1 MSVIQYILDIFTK
14 GEQDMAHFKIKV
26 ADLYVDVVARG
37 ELTARICRPYLVE
50 SAFTDISIYA
60 TPEQIKKKIAS
71 MPILLTE
78 EQAECICLHENLALK
93 LVYHDAFVLHAALL
107 SYKGKG
113 YAIVAPRGVGKT
125 VHANLWK
132 HRFGDDVTI
141 INGDKPIL
149 RRQSDGTYLAYGT
162 PWSGKNDLSSPAGV
176 PVGGIAFVRRGEEN
190 SIRRL
195 TVSQALPLFM
205 SQSLWRL
212 STPEAMDKQL
222 LMADAILR
230 QIPLWELTCRNDDAA
245 AILSH
250 SVMTK
255 G

>member
-1 MSVIQYILDIFTK
+1 
-14 GEQDMAHFKIKV
+14 MAHFKIKV

-60 TPEQIKKKIAS
+60 TPAQIKKKIAS
-71 MPILLTE
+71 MPIPLTE

-107 SYKGKG
+107 SYQGKG

-132 HRFGDDVTI
+132 QRFCDDVTI

-162 PWSGKNDLSSPAGV
+162 PWSGKEGQGVNTAVPLCGICLLSRGARDEIKPVDVSGYVNGIIHQVVFPSDTPSMIKGAHLLGDLIRMVPAV
-176 PVGGIAFVRRGEEN
+176 AAECTPTEN
-190 SIRRL
+190 AAVMVCRAL
-195 TVSQALPLFM
+195 T
-205 SQSLWRL
+205 
-212 STPEAMDKQL
+212 E
-222 LMADAILR
+222 
-230 QIPLWELTCRNDDAA
+230 
-245 AILSH
+245 
-250 SVMTK
+250 
-255 G
+255 

>member
-1 MSVIQYILDIFTK
+1 
-14 GEQDMAHFKIKV
+14 MAHFKIKV
-26 ADLYVDVVARG
+26 ADLLIDVVARG
-37 ELTARICRPYLVE
+37 ELTARICEPYLAD

-60 TPEQIKKKIAS
+60 TPAQIKKKMAS
-71 MPILLTE
+71 LPIPLTE

-132 HRFGDDVTI
+132 KRFGDDVTI

-162 PWSGKNDLSSPAGV
+162 PWCGKEGQGINASVTLDGICLLSRGARDIVRPVTPEGYVSGVIRQVVFPTDTPAMIRGAHLLGDLIRAVPA
-176 PVGGIAFVRRGEEN
+176 VGAECTPNESAADMV
-190 SIRRL
+190 L
-195 TVSQALPLFM
+195 QAL
-205 SQSLWRL
+205 
-212 STPEAMDKQL
+212 
-222 LMADAILR
+222 
-230 QIPLWELTCRNDDAA
+230 
-245 AILSH
+245 
-250 SVMTK
+250 SVNRSK
-255 G
+255 

>member
-1 MSVIQYILDIFTK
+1 MIQYILDIFVK

-26 ADLYVDVVARG
+26 ADLLVDVVAKG
-37 ELTARICRPYLVE
+37 ELTARICEPYLVD

-60 TPEQIKKKIAS
+60 TPAQIKKKMAS
-71 MPILLTE
+71 MPIPLTE

-125 VHANLWK
+125 VHAGMWK
-132 HRFGDDVTI
+132 KRFGEDVTI

-162 PWSGKNDLSSPAGV
+162 PWCGKEGQGINASVPLYGICFLSRGIRDVVRPVTAKGYVDDIIHQVVFPTDTPSMIRGAHLLGDLIRTV
-176 PVGGIAFVRRGEEN
+176 PSIEADCTPTENAAELVLQAMEMGEN
-190 SIRRL
+190 
-195 TVSQALPLFM
+195 
-205 SQSLWRL
+205 
-212 STPEAMDKQL
+212 
-222 LMADAILR
+222 
-230 QIPLWELTCRNDDAA
+230 
-245 AILSH
+245 
-250 SVMTK
+250 
-255 G
+255 